1 MDRIHPEGN
10 ECHEHFA
17 AWLQVLSQQLPVLAL
32 RLTSQRWPGHTVTD
46 VSNLTTS
53 SSTVRCSVAFEDGTR
68 VLLRFPFP
76 GGSHMCAEKL
86 SNEVSVMRY
95 LARTTIIPVPTV
107 FGAGTWDCGPYI
119 ITDFIEGIPLSKRLK
134 PSLPN
139 AKRDLE
145 RAYHCISQVM
155 LELSK
160 QTFPRI
166 GALVQSLDGKWSV
179 AKRALTATIDDLVQA
194 DNPPHSPILNK
205 TFASASEYF
214 TDIAT
219 QQVRHL
225 RYQCHKGL
233 LEKHHLKG
241 KYIARCM
248 FRRIA
253 RSLETEPG
261 PFRLYCDDFGPSS
274 VLVLSGDNVDFSVT
288 AVTNWES
295 TYVAPN
301 EFTYTAPWW
310 LLFQAAEGWEEDLRR
325 FKNKCNPCLDM
336 FLRVLRTCE
345 DTEIHKG
352 ELESSQR
359 LSNRMV
365 DSLDNGLFWF
375 CLAVRKTYILDDI
388 YWTFLDERYFGP
400 LGSLDDRLEL
410 LSVDEVDE
418 LNELCGDGNG
428 RGKREDCQ
436 I

>member
-1 MDRIHPEGN
+1 MDRIHPDEKK
-10 ECHEHFA
+10 CQEHFA
-17 AWLQVLSQQLPVLAL
+17 VWLQVLSQQLPVLAL
-32 RLTSQRWPGHTVTD
+32 RLTSQCWPGYAVTE

-53 SSTVRCSVAFEDGTR
+53 SSTARCSVTFEDATR
-68 VLLRFPFP
+68 VLLWFPFP

-107 FGAGTWDCGPYI
+107 FGAGTWECGPYI

-134 PSLPN
+134 PSLPS

-166 GALVQSLDGKWSV
+166 GALVQSSDGKALA
-179 AKRALTATIDDLVQA
+179 AKIEDLVQA
-194 DNPPHSPILNK
+194 DNTPHGPILSK
-205 TFASASEYF
+205 TFANASEYF

-233 LEKHHLKG
+233 LENHHLRE

-261 PFRLYCDDFGPSS
+261 PFRLYCDDLGPSS
-274 VLVLSGDNVDFSVT
+274 VFVLSGENVDFSVT

-301 EFTYTAPWW
+301 EFTYTLPWW
-310 LLFQAAEGWEEDLRR
+310 LLFQAPQGWEEDLRR
-325 FKNKCNPCLDM
+325 FKSRCNPCLDT

-345 DTEIHKG
+345 DREIHKG
-352 ELESSQR
+352 ELEASQC
-359 LSNRMV
+359 LSNRMA

-375 CLAVRKTYILDDI
+375 CLAARRTSLLDDI

-410 LSVDEVDE
+410 LSVDEVQE
-418 LNELCGDGNG
+418 LNRLCGD
-428 RGKREDCQ
+428 
-436 I
+436 